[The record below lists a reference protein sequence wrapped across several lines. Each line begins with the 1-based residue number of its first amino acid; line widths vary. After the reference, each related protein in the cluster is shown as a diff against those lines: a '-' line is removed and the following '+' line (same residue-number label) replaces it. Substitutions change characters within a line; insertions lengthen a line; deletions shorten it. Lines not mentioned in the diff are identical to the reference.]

1 MDKIELERYTRHIL
15 LKEIGGSGQQLLKN
29 SCVTVVGAGGLGSVI
44 LYYLAAAGIGCIRIV
59 DNDIVSLS
67 NLQRQILFKD
77 EDIGKK
83 KVIAAKKNLLDLNS
97 HLNIETFDEKFS
109 EKSSRKLIKNCDILI
124 DGTDNFKSKS
134 SICKIAFKETIPL
147 VYGGLSQW
155 EGQICVFDPKSASI
169 CFGCIFPNDPGQE
182 FEESCLNFG
191 IIGPTVGVIGSLMAA
206 EVIKFLTSCGKP
218 IMNKILTYDC
228 LQGEFQEFLV
238 EKINSCDI
246 CSNLNNVSYLE

>member
-29 SCVTVVGAGGLGSVI
+29 SCVTMVGAGGLGSII
-44 LYYLAAAGIGCIRIV
+44 LYYLAAAGIGSIRIV

-67 NLQRQILFKD
+67 NLQRQILFKNI
-77 EDIGKK
+77 DIGEK
-83 KVIAAKKNLLDLNS
+83 KVIAAKKNLLSLNS
-97 HLNIETFDEKFS
+97 QVNIETFDEQFN
-109 EKSSRKLIKNCDILI
+109 EKSSRQLINNCDILI
-124 DGTDNFKSKS
+124 DGTDNYKSKS

-155 EGQICVFDPKSASI
+155 EGQVCVFDPKSASI

-182 FEESCLNFG
+182 FEDSCLNFG

-218 IMNKILTYDC
+218 IINKILTYDC
-228 LQGEFQEFLV
+228 LQGEFQEFVV

-246 CSNLNNVSYLE
+246 CSNLNNV